1 LKKEKKPKDQ
11 NNLSKEFLAKLFK
24 DMLKI
29 RYFENKVVELYSNGT
44 MPGLAH
50 LYIGEEAVAV
60 GVCSALREHDFV
72 ASTHRGHGHVIAQG
86 ADLNK
91 MMAEILGKKTGY
103 CKGKG
108 GSMHIIDMKK
118 GLLGANGIVAAGIP
132 IATGAG
138 YSAKYQKTDQVSVAF
153 FGDAASNHGNFH
165 ESINMAAAWKLP
177 VIYVC
182 ENNLYG
188 ISVDIRKVTN
198 TENIADRACAYG
210 IPGKIVD
217 GNDVLAVYRTAQEA
231 VKRARRGL
239 GPTLIE
245 CKTYRWK
252 GHHLADPGIVYRAEK
267 ERNEW
272 LKKCPIK
279 CFKEKLINEKMFS
292 KEEIASFE
300 KEIKMLIEEAADY
313 AINSPLPEKSE
324 AYDDV
329 FFPTKKE
336 EVYL

>member
-1 LKKEKKPKDQ
+1 MKIIKDYC
-11 NNLSKEFLAKLFK
+11 LSKSQISKMFQ
-24 DMLKI
+24 DMIKI
-29 RYFENKVVELYSNGT
+29 RYFENEIVELYSNGK
-44 MPGLAH
+44 MPGIAH

-60 GVCSALREHDFV
+60 GVCANLTNKDFI

-86 ADLNK
+86 ADLKK
-91 MMAEILGKKTGY
+91 MMAEILGKRSGY

-118 GLLGANGIVAAGIP
+118 GILGANGIVAAGIP

-138 YSAKYQKTDQVSVAF
+138 YSIKYRGTDQVAVAF

-165 ESINMAAAWKLP
+165 ESLNMAAAWKLP

-198 TENIADRACAYG
+198 TKNIADRAHAYN
-210 IPGKIVD
+210 IPGFVVD
-217 GNDVLAVYRTAQEA
+217 GNDVLDVYDVTKKAVE
-231 VKRARRGL
+231 RARNKM

-252 GHHLADPGIVYRAEK
+252 GHHLGDPGIIYRPEE
-267 ERNEW
+267 ERKAW
-272 LKKCPIK
+272 MDKCPIK
-279 CFKEKLINEKMFS
+279 SFRERLLKENIFTQDEMVLFENEVKNM
-292 KEEIASFE
+292 
-300 KEIKMLIEEAADY
+300 IEEAFDFAV
-313 AINSPLPEKSE
+313 NSPFPEKEE
-324 AYDDV
+324 AYEDV
-329 FFPTKKE
+329 FMN
-336 EVYL
+336 

>member
-1 LKKEKKPKDQ
+1 MEQKFRKTILQKDFLVSLLKG
-11 NNLSKEFLAKLFK
+11 
-24 DMLKI
+24 MLKI
-29 RYFENKVVELYSNGT
+29 RYFENKVAELYSNGSI
-44 MPGLAH
+44 PGLVH

-60 GVCSALREHDFV
+60 GVCSALSEQDYIS
-72 ASTHRGHGHVIAQG
+72 STHRGHGHVIARG
-86 ADLNK
+86 ADLRK

-108 GSMHIIDMKK
+108 GSIHIIDMEK

-138 YSAKYQKTDQVSVAF
+138 YSAKFRKTDQVSIVF

-177 VIYVC
+177 VIYIC

-198 TENIADRACAYG
+198 TENIADRACAYN
-210 IPGKIVD
+210 IPGCIVE
-217 GNDVLAVYRTAQEA
+217 GNDVLAVYEVAKKA
-231 VKRARRGL
+231 VERARKGM

-252 GHHLADPGIVYRAEK
+252 GHHLGDPGIVYRADK
-267 ERNEW
+267 EIKEW
-272 LKKCPIK
+272 VQKCPIK
-279 CFKEKLINEKMFS
+279 IFKEKIVSEKYFTE
-292 KEEIASFE
+292 EEILVFE
-300 KEIKMLIEEAADY
+300 EEVKKLIDEATEVALCDPY
-313 AINSPLPEKSE
+313 PEKSE
-324 AYDDV
+324 AYEDIY
-329 FFPTKKE
+329 FSNTKN
-336 EVYL
+336 EV